1 MKKSPTKDGDFVLC
15 SVDTDAFKDIDKK
28 RYIQSTFIFPSG
40 LYRRS
45 RNFTL
50 LGTND
55 KSDVLRRLYCRYG
68 ISPNPK
74 DIICNIEF

>member
-1 MKKSPTKDGDFVLC
+1 MKKSPIKDGDFVLC
-15 SVDTDAFKDIDKK
+15 SVNTDAFKVRDKK

-55 KSDVLRRLYCRYG
+55 KSNALRRLYCRYG
-68 ISPNPK
+68 LAP
-74 DIICNIEF
+74 